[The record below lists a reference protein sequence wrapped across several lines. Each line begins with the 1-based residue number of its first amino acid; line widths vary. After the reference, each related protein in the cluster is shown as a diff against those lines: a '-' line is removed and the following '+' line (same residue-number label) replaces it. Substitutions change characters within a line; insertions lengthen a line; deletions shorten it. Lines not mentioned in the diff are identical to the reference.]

1 MSRSRWPRLALLAV
15 VGVLPGPIK
24 RPLYRALFGYRI
36 GRGVRIGLVILDAEA
51 VDLGDGTEIGHL
63 NLVTRVG
70 SLVTGKSVRIGAL
83 NIIRG
88 GERVRLGDY
97 AEVMRLNV
105 LNAIPDH
112 DCTTSPVSRLEI
124 GAGAVV
130 VSGHRID
137 FTDQV
142 TIGRNVI
149 VGGRNSS
156 LWTHNRQQT
165 APIAIGDFCYL
176 GSEVRLAPGARLAE
190 RSILGLGSVL
200 AGAIDTPG
208 SLVGGV
214 PARII
219 RPLTAE
225 DDALVHR
232 KARRDAPDDLYSG

>member
-1 MSRSRWPRLALLAV
+1 MSGGRRLRLALLAV
-15 VGVLPGPIK
+15 IAVLPGFVK
-24 RPLYRALFGYRI
+24 KPLYRSLFGYRI
-36 GRGVRIGLVILDAEA
+36 GRRVRIGLVILDADSVE
-51 VDLGDGTEIGHL
+51 LGDGTEIGHL
-63 NLVTRVG
+63 NLITRVG
-70 SLVTGKSVRIGAL
+70 SFITGKSVRIGPL

-112 DCTTSPVSRLEI
+112 DCTTSPASRLEI
-124 GAGAVV
+124 GRGAVV

-142 TIGRNVI
+142 TIGQNVI
-149 VGGRNSS
+149 IGGRNSS
-156 LWTHNRQQT
+156 LWTHNRQST
-165 APIAIGDFCYL
+165 APIEIGDFCYL

-200 AGAIDTPG
+200 AGPIDTPG

-225 DDALVHR
+225 DDALIHR

>member
-1 MSRSRWPRLALLAV
+1 MSGRRRLRLALLAV
-15 VGVLPGPIK
+15 IAVLPGFVK
-24 RPLYRALFGYRI
+24 NPLYRRLFSYRI
-36 GRGVRIGLVILDAEA
+36 GRGVRIGLVILDADA
-51 VDLGDGTEIGHL
+51 VELGDGTEIGHL
-63 NLVTRVG
+63 NLITRVG
-70 SLVTGKSVRIGAL
+70 SFITGKSVRIGPL

-97 AEVMRLNV
+97 AEIMRLNV

-112 DCTTSPVSRLEI
+112 DCTTSPASRLEI
-124 GAGAVV
+124 GRGAVV

-142 TIGRNVI
+142 TIGQNVI
-149 VGGRNSS
+149 IGGRNSS
-156 LWTHNRQQT
+156 LWTHNRQST
-165 APIAIGDFCYL
+165 APIEIGDFCYL

-200 AGAIDTPG
+200 AGPIDTPG

-225 DDALVHR
+225 DDALIHR

>member
-1 MSRSRWPRLALLAV
+1 MSTSRWPRLALLAV
-15 VGVLPGPIK
+15 VGLFPGPIK

>member
-1 MSRSRWPRLALLAV
+1 MRGGRRLRLALLV
-15 VGVLPGPIK
+15 VIAVLPGFVK
-24 RPLYRALFGYRI
+24 KPLYRGLFRYRI
-36 GRGVRIGLVILDAEA
+36 GRGVRIGLVILDADSVE
-51 VDLGDGTEIGHL
+51 LGDGTEIGHL
-63 NLVTRVG
+63 NLITRVG
-70 SLVTGKSVRIGAL
+70 SFITGKSVRIGPL

-112 DCTTSPVSRLEI
+112 DCTTSPASRLEI
-124 GAGAVV
+124 GRGAVV

-142 TIGRNVI
+142 TIGQNVI
-149 VGGRNSS
+149 IGGRNSS
-156 LWTHNRQQT
+156 LWTHNRQST
-165 APIAIGDFCYL
+165 APIEIGDFCYL

>member
-1 MSRSRWPRLALLAV
+1 MSGRRRLRLALLAV
-15 VGVLPGPIK
+15 IALLPGFVK
-24 RPLYRALFGYRI
+24 RPLYRSLFGYRI

-51 VDLGDGTEIGHL
+51 VELGDGTEIGHL
-63 NLVTRVG
+63 NLITRVG
-70 SLVTGKSVRIGAL
+70 SFITGKSVRIGPL

-112 DCTTSPVSRLEI
+112 DCTTSPASRLEI
-124 GAGAVV
+124 GRGAVV

-142 TIGRNVI
+142 TIGQNVI
-149 VGGRNSS
+149 IGGRNSS
-156 LWTHNRQQT
+156 LWTHNRQST
-165 APIAIGDFCYL
+165 APIEIGDFCYL

-225 DDALVHR
+225 DDALIRR

>member
-1 MSRSRWPRLALLAV
+1 MSGRRRLRLALLAV
-15 VGVLPGPIK
+15 IAVLPGFVK
-24 RPLYRALFGYRI
+24 NPLYRRLFSYRI
-36 GRGVRIGLVILDAEA
+36 GRGVRIGLVILDADSVE
-51 VDLGDGTEIGHL
+51 LGDGTEIGHL
-63 NLVTRVG
+63 NLITRVG
-70 SLVTGKSVRIGAL
+70 SFITGKSVRIGPL

-112 DCTTSPVSRLEI
+112 DCTTSPASRLEI
-124 GAGAVV
+124 GRGAVV

-142 TIGRNVI
+142 TIGQNVI
-149 VGGRNSS
+149 IGGRNSS
-156 LWTHNRQQT
+156 LWTHNRQST
-165 APIAIGDFCYL
+165 APIEIGDFCYL

-225 DDALVHR
+225 DDVLIHR

>member
-1 MSRSRWPRLALLAV
+1 MSGRRWPRLALLAV
-15 VGVLPGPIK
+15 IALLPGFVK
-24 RPLYRALFGYRI
+24 RPLYRGLFRYRI
-36 GRGVRIGLVILDAEA
+36 GRGVRIGLVILDAGTVE
-51 VDLGDGTEIGHL
+51 LGDETEIGHL
-63 NLVTRVG
+63 NLITRVG
-70 SLVTGKSVRIGAL
+70 SFITGRSVRIGSL

-112 DCTTSPVSRLEI
+112 DCTTSPASRLEI
-124 GAGAVV
+124 GRGAVV

-137 FTDQV
+137 FTDEV
-142 TIGRNVI
+142 TIGQNVI
-149 VGGRNSS
+149 IGGRNSS
-156 LWTHNRQQT
+156 LWTHNRQST

-225 DDALVHR
+225 DDVLIHR

>member
-1 MSRSRWPRLALLAV
+1 MSGRRRLRLALLAV
-15 VGVLPGPIK
+15 IALLPGFVK
-24 RPLYRALFGYRI
+24 RPLYRRLFGYRI
-36 GRGVRIGLVILDAEA
+36 GRGVRIGLVILDADSVE
-51 VDLGDGTEIGHL
+51 LGERTEIGHL
-63 NLVTRVG
+63 NLITRVG
-70 SLVTGKSVRIGAL
+70 SFITGKSVRIGPL

-112 DCTTSPVSRLEI
+112 DCTTSPASRLEI
-124 GAGAVV
+124 GRGAVV

-142 TIGRNVI
+142 TIGQNVI
-149 VGGRNSS
+149 IGGRNSS
-156 LWTHNRQQT
+156 LWTHNRQST
-165 APIAIGDFCYL
+165 APIEIGDFCYL

-225 DDALVHR
+225 DDALIHR

>member
-1 MSRSRWPRLALLAV
+1 MSTSRWPRLALLAV
-15 VGVLPGPIK
+15 VGLLPGPIK

-88 GERVRLGDY
+88 GERVVLGDY
-97 AEVMRLNV
+97 VEVMRLNV

-137 FTDQV
+137 FTDRV